1 MGVSLNIMKRE
12 LEAMGNVSISSDR
25 SLNFENARLYLGESS
40 IAGDDILYVCSTSE
54 DCESVRGYGRH
65 AAFVDHHATK
75 PDQTAVLSVT
85 GGEGTLQVFNA
96 LLEIFYRFGMW
107 ERDMDAVLGRGGGL
121 QELMDVSEKMLRN
134 NVVVVDPALKLLA
147 YTKGTPCDDPITMEL
162 IGHGYHTEEN
172 IRKFQ
177 LHKRFKPWAKEDG
190 FIVNDTLS
198 ICKYVTVVR
207 SFKTKTSFSLIVVMM
222 CNKLSPCDY
231 LYDTFDLF
239 LSRVKRIAER
249 EYPEDKPS
257 GNAVDT
263 FLHDLLLGREG
274 NEAIIRERCKL
285 VGIPPEA
292 RFCLFAIP
300 VTEDMSP
307 SRLLS
312 DLATMVAPA
321 KVVLFDGCVT
331 VLCFNCLSPQCA
343 LHCEVGSCPRGHKSI
358 SSRINELM
366 EKMDLICGRSS
377 KFTNLAKAS
386 IAYRQA
392 REAARLGAKA
402 KPGAHKLPISFNW
415 SRIFSFDR
423 AQIAFIADKMGD
435 DLPLLNSTYASVV
448 VRSIAKDDA
457 ERGTDNYQFL
467 YEYLMCERRANIVAE
482 KLHMHRNNVKYRIDR
497 IEGAYGIDTSDPA
510 LRFALLFAYR
520 FDDIEIMQNAQ

>member
-1 MGVSLNIMKRE
+1 
-12 LEAMGNVSISSDR
+12 
-25 SLNFENARLYLGESS
+25 
-40 IAGDDILYVCSTSE
+40 
-54 DCESVRGYGRH
+54 
-65 AAFVDHHATK
+65 
-75 PDQTAVLSVT
+75 
-85 GGEGTLQVFNA
+85 
-96 LLEIFYRFGMW
+96 
-107 ERDMDAVLGRGGGL
+107 MDAVLGRGGGL

-190 FIVNDTLS
+190 FIVNDTFS

-222 CNKLSPCDY
+222 CNELSPCDY

-274 NEAIIRERCKL
+274 KEAIIRERCKL

-300 VTEDMSP
+300 VTEICLLASSFRPGHDGGTSE
-307 SRLLS
+307 SCSFRRLRYG
-312 DLATMVAPA
+312 A
-321 KVVLFDGCVT
+321 VL
-331 VLCFNCLSPQCA
+331 
-343 LHCEVGSCPRGHKSI
+343 
-358 SSRINELM
+358 
-366 EKMDLICGRSS
+366 
-377 KFTNLAKAS
+377 
-386 IAYRQA
+386 
-392 REAARLGAKA
+392 
-402 KPGAHKLPISFNW
+402 
-415 SRIFSFDR
+415 
-423 AQIAFIADKMGD
+423 
-435 DLPLLNSTYASVV
+435 
-448 VRSIAKDDA
+448 
-457 ERGTDNYQFL
+457 
-467 YEYLMCERRANIVAE
+467 
-482 KLHMHRNNVKYRIDR
+482 
-497 IEGAYGIDTSDPA
+497 
-510 LRFALLFAYR
+510 
-520 FDDIEIMQNAQ
+520 

>member
-1 MGVSLNIMKRE
+1 MAE
-12 LEAMGNVSISSDR
+12 
-25 SLNFENARLYLGESS
+25 
-40 IAGDDILYVCSTSE
+40 
-54 DCESVRGYGRH
+54 YG
-65 AAFVDHHATK
+65 AK
-75 PDQTAVLSVT
+75 
-85 GGEGTLQVFNA
+85 
-96 LLEIFYRFGMW
+96 
-107 ERDMDAVLGRGGGL
+107 
-121 QELMDVSEKMLRN
+121 
-134 NVVVVDPALKLLA
+134 
-147 YTKGTPCDDPITMEL
+147 
-162 IGHGYHTEEN
+162 
-172 IRKFQ
+172 
-177 LHKRFKPWAKEDG
+177 WAKEDG

-343 LHCEVGSCPRGHKSI
+343 LHCEVGSCLRGHKSI

-415 SRIFSFDR
+415 RRIFSFDR

-482 KLHMHRNNVKYRIDR
+482 KLHMHRNNVKYRID
-497 IEGAYGIDTSDPA
+497 TSDPA

>member
-1 MGVSLNIMKRE
+1 M
-12 LEAMGNVSISSDR
+12 
-25 SLNFENARLYLGESS
+25 
-40 IAGDDILYVCSTSE
+40 
-54 DCESVRGYGRH
+54 
-65 AAFVDHHATK
+65 
-75 PDQTAVLSVT
+75 
-85 GGEGTLQVFNA
+85 
-96 LLEIFYRFGMW
+96 
-107 ERDMDAVLGRGGGL
+107 
-121 QELMDVSEKMLRN
+121 
-134 NVVVVDPALKLLA
+134 
-147 YTKGTPCDDPITMEL
+147 
-162 IGHGYHTEEN
+162 
-172 IRKFQ
+172 
-177 LHKRFKPWAKEDG
+177 
-190 FIVNDTLS
+190 
-198 ICKYVTVVR
+198 
-207 SFKTKTSFSLIVVMM
+207 
-222 CNKLSPCDY
+222 
-231 LYDTFDLF
+231 
-239 LSRVKRIAER
+239 
-249 EYPEDKPS
+249 
-257 GNAVDT
+257 
-263 FLHDLLLGREG
+263 GRES

-292 RFCLFAIP
+292 RFCLFTIP

-312 DLATMVAPA
+312 DLVTMVAPA

-457 ERGTDNYQFL
+457 ERGTGNYQFL

-497 IEGAYGIDTSDPA
+497 IESMYGIDTSDPS
-510 LRFALLFAYR
+510 LRFSLLFAYR
-520 FDDIEIMQNAQ
+520 FDDIEFMQNAQ

>member
-12 LEAMGNVSISSDR
+12 LEAMGNVSISSDG

-274 NEAIIRERCKL
+274 NEAIVRERCKL

-292 RFCLFAIP
+292 RF
-300 VTEDMSP
+300 
-307 SRLLS
+307 
-312 DLATMVAPA
+312 
-321 KVVLFDGCVT
+321 
-331 VLCFNCLSPQCA
+331 
-343 LHCEVGSCPRGHKSI
+343 
-358 SSRINELM
+358 
-366 EKMDLICGRSS
+366 
-377 KFTNLAKAS
+377 
-386 IAYRQA
+386 
-392 REAARLGAKA
+392 
-402 KPGAHKLPISFNW
+402 
-415 SRIFSFDR
+415 
-423 AQIAFIADKMGD
+423 
-435 DLPLLNSTYASVV
+435 
-448 VRSIAKDDA
+448 
-457 ERGTDNYQFL
+457 
-467 YEYLMCERRANIVAE
+467 
-482 KLHMHRNNVKYRIDR
+482 
-497 IEGAYGIDTSDPA
+497 
-510 LRFALLFAYR
+510 
-520 FDDIEIMQNAQ
+520 